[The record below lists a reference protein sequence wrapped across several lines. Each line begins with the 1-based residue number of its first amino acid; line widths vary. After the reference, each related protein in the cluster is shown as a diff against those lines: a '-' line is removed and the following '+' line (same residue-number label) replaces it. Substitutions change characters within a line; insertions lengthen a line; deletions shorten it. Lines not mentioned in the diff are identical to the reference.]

1 MDKRKEI
8 FDNFLSQKKSERILI
23 CDKNKKILNFF
34 LDNCSHN
41 KIIHIKDNK
50 KLLEVLKTKNV
61 KKIVLV
67 LYTNEKNID
76 LKIRLIAQLKLF
88 FPGDFFAI
96 RILNNNNKIKD
107 VYYKV
112 LISLGFKFLL
122 DIKIND
128 DFCFFYKYNISNYK
142 SVPDWLNSD
151 NWANP
156 QLWEK

>member
-1 MDKRKEI
+1 MDQRKEI

-122 DIKIND
+122 DISKTKLTLI
-128 DFCFFYKYNISNYK
+128 FFMALTIIKVLLSFNK
-142 SVPDWLNSD
+142 
-151 NWANP
+151 
-156 QLWEK
+156 

>member
-1 MDKRKEI
+1 MDQRKEI

-23 CDKNKKILNFF
+23 CDKNKKILNLF

-128 DFCFFYKYNISNYK
+128 DFYFFYKYNISNYK

>member
-107 VYYKV
+107 IYYKV

-122 DIKIND
+122 DIKMIR
-128 DFCFFYKYNISNYK
+128 
-142 SVPDWLNSD
+142 
-151 NWANP
+151 
-156 QLWEK
+156 